1 MEKFMKLPGVMKNK
15 IIVVLIVLFVT
26 ELNAQVGNVIWDE
39 NFNNFTDLIF
49 LNITKI
55 LLHNYNFLSFI
66 Y

>member
-1 MEKFMKLPGVMKNK
+1 MKLPGVMKNK

-26 ELNAQVGNVIWDE
+26 ELNAQVGNVIWEE

-55 LLHNYNFLSFI
+55 LLHNYDFLSFI